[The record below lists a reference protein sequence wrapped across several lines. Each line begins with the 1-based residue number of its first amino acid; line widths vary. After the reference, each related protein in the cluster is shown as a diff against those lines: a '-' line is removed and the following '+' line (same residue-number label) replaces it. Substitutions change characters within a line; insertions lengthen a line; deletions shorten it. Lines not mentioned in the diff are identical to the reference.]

1 MSRQASRIPRHETKP
16 RPSAAAQPTPR
27 KSHSGR
33 ESVESFV
40 VVFIG
45 FLVWSIEAEGFVI
58 PTGSMA
64 PTLMG
69 RHKVVNCPQC
79 DYVYTVNADREI
91 ESSGPAT
98 GSLPRVRGGTC
109 VNCRFEA
116 SIGEDPSFAGDRIYV
131 MKTGLSLPF
140 TSPSNQIQ
148 LNRWDVGVFKL
159 PENPEIRYIKRTV
172 GLPNEVIRIQG
183 GDLWRRPLDDPSIGF
198 ERLRR
203 PLEHQQA
210 TQMMVYDDT
219 HRARALDDDPRWRRW
234 APAGPGDWT
243 ETAPGTFVPLDQ
255 VSPGTFENRGTG
267 HGADGFRELRYRN
280 IVPEPEQ
287 WRAINEG
294 AALPNPPRASLITDF
309 YSYNTDITAVDGRN
323 HFRPWFQPNWV
334 GDLTVSFR
342 LKVSSAAG
350 ILRVSLIK
358 AGIAG
363 ICEINLDTRKA
374 TLRHGDDLLGTP
386 ADVAITH
393 GGDHEITFANV
404 DGRLTLKID
413 KTYPFGDGRSYDDRP
428 NPSSPT
434 AEDLEPV
441 RIGTISHD
449 IAVSGLVLKRDI
461 YYTLQPT
468 EPDEMLLIDVR
479 DLGSSTFFDFLSDPS
494 QFAKLEHQGARD
506 YPISPGCYMMLGD
519 NSPWSRDGRAWGRND
534 QIRGDKPGHGWDDS
548 GRASWEVPNKLVVG
562 KAFCVYWPNAIPMW
576 PRLRLG
582 ADLVL
587 PLRPSVEKIRWIR

>member
-1 MSRQASRIPRHETKP
+1 MSRQSSTIPRHETNP
-16 RPSAAAQPTPR
+16 RPTMTTQPPQR
-27 KSHSGR
+27 KSRSGR

-69 RHKVVNCPQC
+69 RHKVVTCPQC
-79 DYVYTVNADREI
+79 DYIYTVNADREI

-116 SIGEDPSFAGDRIYV
+116 SIGEEPSFAGDRIYV

-140 TSPSNQIQ
+140 TSSSNQIR

-172 GLPNEVIRIQG
+172 GMPNEVIRIQG
-183 GDLWRRPLDDPSIGF
+183 GDLWRRPLDDPAIGF

-210 TQMMVYDDT
+210 TQMMVYDDA
-219 HRARALDDDPRWRRW
+219 HRPRALADDPRWRRW
-234 APAGPGDWT
+234 GSDGSPGWT
-243 ETAPGTFVPLDQ
+243 EPTPGTFR
-255 VSPGTFENRGTG
+255 SEGESGNW
-267 HGADGFRELRYRN
+267 AELRYRHR
-280 IVPEPEQ
+280 IPEPDQ
-287 WRAINEG
+287 WRAIIEG
-294 AALPNPPRASLITDF
+294 TDLPGPPRTSLITDF
-309 YSYNTDITAVDGRN
+309 YSYNTDLTAVDGRN
-323 HFRPWFQPNWV
+323 HSRPWFQPNWV

-342 LKVSSAAG
+342 LRSPAG
-350 ILRVSLIK
+350 GALRISLIK
-358 AGIAG
+358 AGITNT
-363 ICEINLDTRKA
+363 CELDLDVNEA
-374 TLRHGDDLLGTP
+374 TLRHGDETLGTP
-386 ADVAITH
+386 APIAITH
-393 GGDHEITFANV
+393 EGDHEIAFANV

-413 KTYPFGDGRSYDDRP
+413 ETYPFGEGRSYDDRQA
-428 NPSSPT
+428 SASPT
-434 AEDLEPV
+434 VEDLEPV
-441 RIGTISHD
+441 RIATVSPRLQISE
-449 IAVSGLVLKRDI
+449 LVLRRDI
-461 YYTLQPT
+461 HYTL
-468 EPDEMLLIDVR
+468 EPAEADERLLNDLR
-479 DLGSSTFFDFLSDPS
+479 GLGSRAFFDLLSDPA
-494 QFAKLEHQGARD
+494 QFARLEHRGVRD

-534 QIRGDKPGHGWDDS
+534 QIRGDRPGQGWDDS
-548 GRASWEVPNKLVVG
+548 GRASWEVPAKLVVG
-562 KAFCVYWPNAIPMW
+562 KAFCVYWPNATPMW

-582 ADLVL
+582 ADFVL